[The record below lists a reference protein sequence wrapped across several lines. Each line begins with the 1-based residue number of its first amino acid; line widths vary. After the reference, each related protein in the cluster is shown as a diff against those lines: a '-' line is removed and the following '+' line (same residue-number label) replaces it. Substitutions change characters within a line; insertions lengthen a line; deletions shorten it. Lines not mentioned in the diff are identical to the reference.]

1 MMIRRPIVVLALLGA
16 ALVSPGLAQSDQ
28 GSRSL
33 AGIGFGLKGGFGTS
47 PDQVV
52 LGAQYSL
59 GKRISVFRLVP
70 NLEIG
75 FGDAATTADFSLD
88 FLARAQVEGS
98 SLAFFAGGAPT
109 LGLANDKVNVGVSL
123 VGGVQ
128 LPILER
134 HATNVEA
141 RFGVGDIPDFRAL
154 FTIIF

>member
-1 MMIRRPIVVLALLGA
+1 MMIRRSVVLM
-16 ALVSPGLAQSDQ
+16 ALVGAVLVPPALAQSDQ
-28 GSRSL
+28 GSPSL

-59 GKRISVFRLVP
+59 GKRVSVFRLVP
-70 NLEIG
+70 NFDVG
-75 FGDAATTADFSLD
+75 FGDAATTADFNLD

-98 SLAFFAGGAPT
+98 SLAFYAGGAPT
-109 LGLANDKVNVGVSL
+109 LGLANDKVNLGITL
-123 VGGVQ
+123 VVGVQ

-134 HATNVEA
+134 NATNIEA
-141 RFGVGDIPDFRAL
+141 RFGIGDIPDFRAL